1 MWAKIAEVEYFTPSG
16 TAQVPSAVL
25 YGALDYALKGEFD
38 TLIVDTS
45 GRLSGNDALT
55 GQLAKMK
62 RIIQKRLSTEDMSS
76 SEGGNA
82 TATDGTNPIILN
94 KNLPHETFLV
104 IDAAQGRIALDSAL
118 QWNKEIGLTGLILTK
133 LDGSARGGSVVA
145 VSRELQLPV
154 KLIGVGE
161 AIDDLKDVSKVI
173 LALTKQLNYA

>member
-1 MWAKIAEVEYFTPSG
+1 M
-16 TAQVPSAVL
+16 
-25 YGALDYALKGEFD
+25 
-38 TLIVDTS
+38 
-45 GRLSGNDALT
+45 
-55 GQLAKMK
+55 
-62 RIIQKRLSTEDMSS
+62 
-76 SEGGNA
+76 
-82 TATDGTNPIILN
+82 
-94 KNLPHETFLV
+94 PHETFLV

-161 AIDDLKDVSKVI
+161 AIDNLKDVSKVI